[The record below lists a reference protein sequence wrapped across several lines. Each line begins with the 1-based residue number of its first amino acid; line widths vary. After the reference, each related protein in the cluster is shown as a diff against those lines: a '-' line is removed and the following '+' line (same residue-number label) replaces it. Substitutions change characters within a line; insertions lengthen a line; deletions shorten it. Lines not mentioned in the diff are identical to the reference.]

1 MKKIYDLDNLI
12 TILDN
17 NQILSGITYLN
28 FDENYHRISKYLNKN
43 KTDYIN
49 SIKKIEIQRNIQ
61 FTEDEVSLKPKY
73 LDNQNK
79 LKYFDDFDIIGK
91 KLASFIRQN
100 FNNITMFLAEFV
112 EIDHLFLI
120 IIENQQQNYFEIT
133 DFNSYNIFTFYYLI
147 EIVKN
152 NLFRDKVSLNNFIYN
167 VFSKNGI
174 RPLYLK
180 GNPISLE
187 NNKIIFNLYNS
198 WNFDDETA
206 ISSKNSDNQ
215 KKNLVTIEFVTIS
228 QKRTKIQ
235 IDKNKNVRE
244 LVKLYFEKIYHPEL
258 FGDSSIFFLKDA
270 GIMLPNDLIKSYF
283 GKERETL
290 TIIVVDQEEK
300 IN

>member
-28 FDENYHRISKYLNKN
+28 FDENYHKVSKYLNKN
-43 KTDYIN
+43 KIDYIN
-49 SIKKIEIQRNIQ
+49 SIKKIETQRNIQ

-79 LKYFDDFDIIGK
+79 LKYFDDFDI

-120 IIENQQQNYFEIT
+120 IIENQQRNYFEIT